1 MRSGAPRG
9 KLLTLRT
16 GADNREV
23 TIYVKGF
30 LGRNEK
36 LDHFDRWLACHD
48 TLVESH
54 GWGAAALGYHWQSG
68 RLVPGPVAAMGSV
81 KLAWDVV
88 RVVRN
93 LRRAARL
100 GFLGMLV
107 GEELALIG
115 AHFVHQ
121 YVTASRSALEQA
133 GDQAAHLRALA
144 AEERRVRVVAHSLGC
159 RHVIEAVSQLEAAC
173 RPHEIHLCA
182 PACREKDVAEKL
194 SGLAQERTYLY
205 YTKKDRML
213 ELVFTPLARGLALGF
228 TGSQRD
234 YDRLVTVDVGE
245 YFEFR
250 VHGEYKN
257 RFSML
262 VPRSAPRAG

>member
-1 MRSGAPRG
+1 MRSGA
-9 KLLTLRT
+9 LRLMVPT
-16 GADNREV
+16 GADDHEV
-23 TIYVKGF
+23 TVYVKGF
-30 LGRNEK
+30 LGRDEK
-36 LDHFDRWLACHD
+36 PDHFDRWLACHA

-54 GWGAAALGYHWQSG
+54 GWGAAAHGYPWQSG
-68 RLVPGPVAAMGSV
+68 RLLPGSVVAMGSA
-81 KLAWDVV
+81 KLALDVA

-93 LRRAARL
+93 LSRAARL
-100 GFLGMLV
+100 GFVGMRV
-107 GEELALIG
+107 GEGLALIG
-115 AHFVHQ
+115 AHLVYQ

-133 GDQAAHLRALA
+133 GDQAAHLRRLA

-159 RHVIEAVSQLEAAC
+159 RHVIEAVSQLEAAR

-205 YTKKDRML
+205 YTNKDRML

-228 TGSQRD
+228 TGPQRD
-234 YDRLVTVDVGE
+234 YDRLVAVDVGE
-245 YFEFR
+245 HFRFR

-257 RFSML
+257 RLSML
-262 VPRSAPRAG
+262 VPKSASCAG

>member
-1 MRSGAPRG
+1 MPRG

-30 LGRNEK
+30 LGRGEK
-36 LDHFDRWLACHD
+36 PDHFDRWLACHD

-54 GWGAAALGYHWQSG
+54 GWGATALGYHWQSG
-68 RLVPGPVAAMGSV
+68 RLLPGPVAAMGSV
-81 KLAWDVV
+81 KLAWDGV
-88 RVVRN
+88 RIVRN
-93 LRRAARL
+93 LRRATRL

-107 GEELALIG
+107 SEELALMG

-121 YVTASRSALEQA
+121 YVIASRSAREQA
-133 GDQAAHLRALA
+133 GDQAAHLHKLA

-159 RHVIEAVSQLEAAC
+159 RHVIEAVSQLEPAR

-182 PACREKDVAEKL
+182 PACKEDHVLEKL
-194 SGLAQERTYLY
+194 SALAQERT
-205 YTKKDRML
+205 
-213 ELVFTPLARGLALGF
+213 VFTPLARGRALGF
-228 TGSQRD
+228 TGPHRD
-234 YDRLVTVDVGE
+234 YDRLVAIDVGE
-245 YFEFR
+245 HFDFR

-257 RFSML
+257 RFAML
-262 VPRSAPRAG
+262 VPRSATPVGSAGKGQEGKSVPGRGL